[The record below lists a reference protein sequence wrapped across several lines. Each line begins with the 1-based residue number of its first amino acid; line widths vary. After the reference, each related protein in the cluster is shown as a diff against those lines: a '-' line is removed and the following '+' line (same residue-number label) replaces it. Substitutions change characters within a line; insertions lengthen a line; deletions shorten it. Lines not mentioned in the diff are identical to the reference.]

1 MQVAAVI
8 AASGEGQR
16 MGGER
21 KKQYLLLDGV
31 PSSPGPCRHLTA
43 RRRWARSWWSSPR
56 RD

>member
-21 KKQYLLLDGV
+21 KKQHSCWMEF
-31 PSSPGPCRHLTA
+31 P
-43 RRRWARSWWSSPR
+43 PR
-56 RD
+56 PDPAGI